1 MENRLMTAKLAEQLK
16 DFPLYSQDGKQK
28 NATCVCVFELD
39 SSAGMY
45 WRGNQKATTLL
56 CSVS

>member
-1 MENRLMTAKLAEQLK
+1 MTAKLAEQLK

-28 NATCVCVFELD
+28 DATCVCVSVCLKLN

-45 WRGNQKATTLL
+45 WRGNQKATT
-56 CSVS
+56 

>member
-1 MENRLMTAKLAEQLK
+1 MTEVLAEQLK
-16 DFPLYSQDGKQK
+16 DFLFILRTGSRRTTL
-28 NATCVCVFELD
+28 ASVCLNLD